1 MAKIK
6 SSNEIYDVI
15 ESALTDTPQAL
26 TAVELMERPEVRRS
40 AIERFG
46 TDIQITTNKL
56 SDLLG
61 FMWRREVLDRF
72 NATDARTKSRY
83 AYKLKSSQN
92 IDLKPIAHAPAKSSL
107 KITET
112 TGGVVIELDTFSIII
127 QKR

>member
-15 ESALTDTPQAL
+15 ESALTDAAQAL

-56 SDLLG
+56 SDLLD
-61 FMWRREVLDRF
+61 F
-72 NATDARTKSRY
+72 
-83 AYKLKSSQN
+83 
-92 IDLKPIAHAPAKSSL
+92 I
-107 KITET
+107 
-112 TGGVVIELDTFSIII
+112 
-127 QKR
+127 

>member
-26 TAVELMERPEVRRS
+26 TA
-40 AIERFG
+40 IERFG
-46 TDIQITTNKL
+46 SDVQITTNKL

-92 IDLKPIAHAPAKSSL
+92 IDLKPIQHIPAKSSL

-112 TGGVVIELDTFSIII
+112 EGGVVIELDTFSITI

>member
-15 ESALTDTPQAL
+15 ESALTNATNAL
-26 TAVELMERPEVRRS
+26 TAVELMERPEIRR
-40 AIERFG
+40 AALERFG
-46 TDIQITTNKL
+46 SDIQITTNKL

-92 IDLKPIAHAPAKSSL
+92 LELKPIQHIPAKSSL

-112 TGGVVIELDTFSIII
+112 AGGVVIELDTFSITI

>member
-15 ESALTDTPQAL
+15 ESALTDTPLAL

-46 TDIQITTNKL
+46 TGIQITTNKL

-72 NATDARTKSRY
+72 NAT
-83 AYKLKSSQN
+83 
-92 IDLKPIAHAPAKSSL
+92 HAPSRA
-107 KITET
+107 TPT
-112 TGGVVIELDTFSIII
+112 N
-127 QKR
+127 

>member
-6 SSNEIYDVI
+6 SSDEIYDVV
-15 ESALTDTPQAL
+15 ESALTNSPTAL
-26 TAVELMERPEVRRS
+26 TAVDLMERPDVRRS

-61 FMWRREVLDRF
+61 FMRRREVLDRF

-92 IDLKPIAHAPAKSSL
+92 LELKPIAHAPTKSNL

-112 TGGVVIELDTFSIII
+112 AGGVVIELDTFSITI